1 MMSLQNISKSFN
13 EGQCMLVNVLL
24 LFLFAALPY
33 YLFFE
38 KTKKLKPENIFLFT
52 LFLLLTGMAVASF
65 TTFTSSETLIII
77 ALVSSIFSIYKA
89 SRTSNLYKLSYYM
102 LYINAPVL
110 FMFDLK
116 QSVPYIL
123 SLMVTLFGI
132 YLIGTYYERNYGSAN
147 YHSVTGITLITPY
160 AGLALRIYIITLAL
174 YPPFPNSI
182 FFLNSILKTDIGVL
196 WYLVVVVIFFG
207 NFILGMRILAQSVF
221 GKPNEN
227 IHYVDLTPKDKKIHF
242 VIILTLFVLSI
253 WGFKEVLA

>member
-1 MMSLQNISKSFN
+1 
-13 EGQCMLVNVLL
+13 MLVNVIL

-38 KTKKLKPENIFLFT
+38 KTKKLKPENIFLLT
-52 LFLLLTGMAVASF
+52 VFLLLFGMAIASF
-65 TTFTSSETLIII
+65 ALHESPDVFITI
-77 ALVSSIFSIYKA
+77 ALISSIFSFYKA
-89 SRTSNLYKLSYYM
+89 SKTSNLYKISYYM

-116 QSVPYIL
+116 QSAPYVL

-132 YLIGTYYERNYGSAN
+132 YLIGKYYERNYGSAN

-174 YPPFPNSI
+174 YPPFPTSM
-182 FFLNSILKTDIGVL
+182 FFLNSILEADVSFL
-196 WYLVVVVIFFG
+196 WYLVVVVLFFG
-207 NFILGMRILAQSVF
+207 NFILGMKILAQTVF

-227 IHYVDLTPKDKKIHF
+227 IHYVDLTSKDKKIHF
-242 VIILTLFVLSI
+242 TIILTLFLLSI

>member
-1 MMSLQNISKSFN
+1 
-13 EGQCMLVNVLL
+13 MLVNVIL

-38 KTKKLKPENIFLFT
+38 KTKKLKPENIFLLT
-52 LFLLLTGMAVASF
+52 AFLLFSGMVIASF
-65 TTFTSSETLIII
+65 SSFKPSETFIII
-77 ALVSSIFSIYKA
+77 ALISSIFSIYKA
-89 SRTSNLYKLSYYM
+89 TKTSNLYKLSYYM

-123 SLMVTLFGI
+123 SLIVTLFGI
-132 YLIGTYYERNYGSAN
+132 YLIGKYYERNYGSAN

-174 YPPFPNSI
+174 YPPFPNSM
-182 FFLNSILKTDIGVL
+182 FFLNSILEANIGLL

-207 NFILGMRILAQSVF
+207 NFILAMRILAQSVF

-227 IHYVDLTPKDKKIHF
+227 IHYVDLAAKEKKIHF
-242 VIILTLFVLSI
+242 VIIMTLFLLSI
-253 WGFKEVLA
+253 WGFKEALA

>member
-1 MMSLQNISKSFN
+1 
-13 EGQCMLVNVLL
+13 MLVNIIL

-38 KTKKLKPENIFLFT
+38 KTKKLNPEKIFLVT
-52 LFLLLTGMAVASF
+52 VFLLLSGMAVASF
-65 TTFTSSETLIII
+65 TPFESSRTFIII
-77 ALVSSIFSIYKA
+77 ALISSIFSIYKA
-89 SRTSNLYKLSYYM
+89 TKTSNLYKLSYYM
-102 LYINAPVL
+102 LFINAPVL

-116 QSVPYIL
+116 QSVPYVL

-132 YLIGTYYERNYGSAN
+132 YLIGKYYERNYGSAN

-182 FFLNSILKTDIGVL
+182 FFLNSILKADIGIL

-207 NFILGMRILAQSVF
+207 NFILAMRILAQSVF
-221 GKPNEN
+221 GKPNDN
-227 IHYVDLTPKDKKIHF
+227 LHYVDLASKDKKIHF
-242 VIILTLFVLSI
+242 VIILTLFLLSI
-253 WGFKEVLA
+253 WGFKEALA